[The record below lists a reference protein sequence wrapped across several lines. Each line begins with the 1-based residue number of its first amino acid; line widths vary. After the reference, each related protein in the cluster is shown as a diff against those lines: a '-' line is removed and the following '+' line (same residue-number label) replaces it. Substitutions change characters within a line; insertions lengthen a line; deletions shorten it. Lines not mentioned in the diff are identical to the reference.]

1 MPVPG
6 QSPRHAPSAIHPAT
20 QLRGQRQGKWIAGE
34 HPLPGSRPNQRPYG
48 MRHAEVIDSW
58 RRRGDLGLGLVLLL
72 PLRLPVLGVPMVGA
86 LLGFLV
92 GVADAQKRL

>member
-1 MPVPG
+1 
-6 QSPRHAPSAIHPAT
+6 
-20 QLRGQRQGKWIAGE
+20 
-34 HPLPGSRPNQRPYG
+34 

-58 RRRGDLGLGLVLLL
+58 RRRGDLALGLVLLL
-72 PLRLPVLGVPMVGA
+72 LLRLPVLGVPMVGA